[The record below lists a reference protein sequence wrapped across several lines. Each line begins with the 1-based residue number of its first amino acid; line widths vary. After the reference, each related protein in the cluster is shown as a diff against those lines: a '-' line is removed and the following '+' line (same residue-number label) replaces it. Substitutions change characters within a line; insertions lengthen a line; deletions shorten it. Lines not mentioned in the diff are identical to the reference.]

1 MILAAGIALALGLA
15 ALMTRPGL
23 RIPALVVGLLSIPG
37 NVDNLVPQ
45 MQMDLHAVANNT
57 GPAISVIDGLLLW
70 AVVLTARESRHE
82 RLLPTQRRFV
92 VGASIVALLA
102 VAASTGSIV
111 LLGVEPLAGI
121 RGMLTFARIPAVL
134 YLAFR
139 LRPLDPTG
147 VRLSIAAAVG
157 GVALIGNGV
166 YTSTV
171 EHHERFTA
179 ATFGVNG
186 LGMALVVV
194 TLLAVGAAVEAHNR
208 QVDPRLAV
216 PLAILAMTTLFGA
229 IATGTRMSLI
239 ALIVGGVG
247 ALVLNRSW
255 RSPAGAA
262 RVAGWVGLAA
272 AVTFAATLTTA
283 GGGRTI
289 STVTDVGNTID
300 IVTDIDNTDDS
311 EVRTRSEFW
320 DQAIRMAMSQPLTGV
335 GPFQWNIERYAL
347 DDTAPVLVANPH
359 NTYLQVAAEYGFV
372 VLAAFVALLV
382 LVLLAIAITQLRRSS
397 TSARAWSAALI
408 AGVAAAIPVTE
419 LTNSHLF
426 NVRLG
431 AFAWLLLAAALAIA
445 LADAAE
451 RRNTRASPA
460 P

>member
-1 MILAAGIALALGLA
+1 MLALGLA

-23 RIPALVVGLLSIPG
+23 RVPALVVGLLSIPG

-57 GPAISVIDGLLLW
+57 GPAISVIDLLLLW
-70 AVVLTARESRHE
+70 AVALTVRESRG
-82 RLLPTQRRFV
+82 RPMPSSQRRFV
-92 VGASIVALLA
+92 TGAAIVALLA
-102 VAASTGSIV
+102 VAASAGSIA
-111 LLGVEPLAGI
+111 LLGVEPLAGV
-121 RGMLTFARIPAVL
+121 RGMLAFARITAVV

-147 VRLSIAAAVG
+147 ARLSIAAAVG
-157 GVALIGNGV
+157 GVALLGNGV

-194 TLLAVGAAVEAHNR
+194 TLLAVGAAVQARHR
-208 QVDPRLAV
+208 QLDPRLAV
-216 PLAILAMTTLFGA
+216 PLAILAGSTLFAA

-239 ALIVGGVG
+239 ALIVGGIG
-247 ALVLNRSW
+247 ALVLNRTW

-262 RVAGWVGLAA
+262 RVAGWVALAT

-300 IVTDIDNTDDS
+300 IVTDIENTDDS

-320 DQAIRMAMSQPLTGV
+320 DQAIRMATSQPLTGV
-335 GPFQWNIERYAL
+335 GPFQWNIERYAF
-347 DDTAPVLVANPH
+347 DASAPVLVANPH

-372 VLAAFVALLV
+372 VLAAYALLLV
-382 LVLLAIAITQLRRSS
+382 LVLLTIAVSQLRRAS
-397 TSARAWSAALI
+397 TSARVWSAALI
-408 AGVAAAIPVTE
+408 VGVAAAIPVTE

-431 AFAWLLLAAALAIA
+431 AFAWLLLATALAIS
-445 LADAAE
+445 LADEAE
-451 RRNTRASPA
+451 RRRARASPT